1 MGSVRQA
8 WVFLFVV
15 LAATRCWAQATSRPI
30 LPPVQTAQPGQLSE
44 VGSVQVETL
53 RFEGNTVFT
62 DKQLNEVAQPI
73 LDRHPDRM
81 LSIEDLQAIR
91 TALTTFYINAG
102 FINSGALL
110 PDQQISNGTVTFK
123 IIEGKLTAIHVMR
136 RSAAGGGQGQPMAA
150 TAPPPPP
157 ANGQAAA
164 GAHPNEAT
172 PPAIPSGSAEQ
183 GLHLLRDSYV
193 ADRIYLVAGPPLNIT
208 KLKERLEILRQD
220 PNLQAVNAILKPG
233 DYPGQSILN
242 LFITER
248 NPVHLGMEYSNPRSP
263 AVGAYRFDVLASDTD
278 LTGSGDALSLRYGVL
293 DGSFNDMRFAQAN
306 DLTVDYS
313 LPFTPYD
320 TTLLVDYT
328 RSSDL
333 VVEPPFAQ
341 ANITSRTDELSLTV
355 RQPIWRTPTH
365 QLALFGGASSE
376 ENTTFVMGQPF
387 SFSPGAD
394 NGTSNVFALRL
405 GGDFTSQGLNDAL
418 ALRSTFGI
426 GLDFPDA
433 TINSNGQPDTRFFDW
448 LGQAQYVHT
457 LPLGPVDS
465 SLYGTKGVL
474 RFNAQLSAEPLLAP
488 EQFGLGGIE
497 TVRGYRE
504 NQIVRDNGLD
514 VQAELHIP
522 LAQKSGRDWLD
533 VRPFVDAGYGW
544 NVKDSSPELLSS
556 IGIGLVFAPTEKI
569 NFQIYYGYAFKKFD
583 NPTTDLQDMGIHFSL
598 TVFAF

>member
-1 MGSVRQA
+1 
-8 WVFLFVV
+8 
-15 LAATRCWAQATSRPI
+15 
-30 LPPVQTAQPGQLSE
+30 
-44 VGSVQVETL
+44 
-53 RFEGNTVFT
+53 
-62 DKQLNEVAQPI
+62 
-73 LDRHPDRM
+73 M

-91 TALTTFYINAG
+91 TALTTLYINAG
-102 FINSGALL
+102 FINSGAVL
-110 PDQQISNGTVTFK
+110 PDQEITNGTVTFK

-136 RSAAGGGQGQPMAA
+136 RSAVRAQEGQTMATTA
-150 TAPPPPP
+150 TPPPP
-157 ANGQAAA
+157 ANGQTAA

-193 ADRIYLVAGPPLNIT
+193 ADRVYLAAGPPLNIT

-233 DYPGQSILN
+233 DDPGQSILN

-248 NPVHLGMEYSNPRSP
+248 NPFHLGAQYSNPRSP
-263 AVGAYRFDVLASDTD
+263 AVGAYRLDVLASDTD
-278 LTGSGDALSLRYGVL
+278 LTGSGDALSFRYGVL

-341 ANITSRTDELSLTV
+341 ANITSRTDELGLTV
-355 RQPIWRTPTH
+355 RQPIWRTATH
-365 QLALFGGASSE
+365 QLALFAGVSSDD
-376 ENTTFVMGQPF
+376 NTTFVMGQPF
-387 SFSPGAD
+387 SFSSGAD

-405 GGDFTSQGLNDAL
+405 GADFTSQGLNDAL

-426 GLDFPDA
+426 GLDFPNS
-433 TINSNGQPDTRFFDW
+433 TINSNGLPDTRFFDW

-474 RFNAQLSAEPLLAP
+474 RFNGQLSAEPLLAP

-522 LAQKSGRDWLD
+522 LAQKAGRDWLD

>member
-1 MGSVRQA
+1 MGRVRQA
-8 WVFLFVV
+8 WVFLFVA

-30 LPPVQTAQPGQLSE
+30 LPPLEPGQSGQLSE
-44 VGSVQVETL
+44 VGSVQVQTL

-62 DKQLNEVAQPI
+62 DKQLNDAAKPI
-73 LDRHPDRM
+73 LDRRPDHM

-91 TALTTFYINAG
+91 VALTTLYVNAG
-102 FINSGALL
+102 YINSGAVL
-110 PDQQISNGTVTFK
+110 PDQTISGGVVTYK
-123 IIEGKLTAIHVMR
+123 IVEGKLTAIHVMR
-136 RSAAGGGQGQPMAA
+136 RSAGNAGQIA
-150 TAPPPPP
+150 TTPAPPPASAEP
-157 ANGQAAA
+157 AA
-164 GAHPNEAT
+164 GAHPNEST
-172 PPAIPSGSAEQ
+172 PPAIPPGSADQ

-193 ADRIYLVAGPPLNIT
+193 ADRVYLAAGPPLNIT
-208 KLKERLEILRQD
+208 KLKDRLEILRQD
-220 PNLQAVNAILKPG
+220 PDIQAVNAILKPG
-233 DYPGQSILN
+233 DEPGQSILN

-248 NPVHLGMEYSNPRSP
+248 NPFHLGAEYSNPRSP
-263 AVGAYRFDVLASDTD
+263 AVGAYRLDVLASDTD

-293 DGSFNDMRFAQAN
+293 DGSFNDMSFAQLN

-313 LPFTPYD
+313 LPFTPFD

-328 RSSDL
+328 RSTDL
-333 VVEPPFAQ
+333 VVEPPFA
-341 ANITSRTDELSLTV
+341 AADISSKTDELSLTV

-365 QLALFGGASSE
+365 QLALFAGASSDD
-376 ENTTFVMGQPF
+376 NQTFVMGQPF

-394 NGTSNVFALRL
+394 NGKSNVFAIRA
-405 GGDFTSQGLNDAL
+405 GADYSSQGLNDAL
-418 ALRSTFGI
+418 AVRSTFGI
-426 GLDFPDA
+426 GMDFPDA
-433 TINSNGQPDTRFFDW
+433 TINPTGPDTRFFDW

-465 SLYGTKGVL
+465 PLYGAKGVL
-474 RFNAQLSAEPLLAP
+474 RFNGQLSAEPLLAP
-488 EQFGLGGIE
+488 EQFGLGGLQ

-522 LAQKSGRDWLD
+522 LVQKSGRDWLD

-544 NVKDSSPELLSS
+544 NVQASDPQLLSS
-556 IGIGLVFAPTEKI
+556 IGIGLVFAPTDKI

-598 TVFAF
+598 TIFAF